1 MLADK
6 ARAAGVDV
14 DLQVWDGMI
23 HVFQMFGAELPEA
36 RQAIASIA
44 GFLNRHLHIKAERAS
59 S

>member
-1 MLADK
+1 
-6 ARAAGVDV
+6 
-14 DLQVWDGMI
+14 MI

-36 RQAIASIA
+36 HRAIVSIA